1 MTSIAAQP
9 SSAPAKAPNDFLE
22 LLKDDDE
29 ALAADEYARYIS
41 QP

>member
-1 MTSIAAQP
+1 MSIAAQP
-9 SSAPAKAPNDFLE
+9 SSAPTKAPNDFLE

-29 ALAADEYARYIS
+29 DFMTDEYARYIS